1 MSLQKTT
8 LVAFLVAGLFT
19 VIGCKN
25 KEVITTQS
33 RLQHNSLELSPQ
45 HFPDDEDLH
54 HDSENGVSYLVKNDD
69 LNLYLFFEFTNPQ
82 HIRKIAFA
90 GATLWI
96 DTKAKSKERFGIAY
110 PLPAE
115 PGRRPTDNEGRRP
128 STSDHFKGK
137 DRLKVINGD
146 DTYEQYHLSEG
157 DVNAVIYPDTTFG
170 IARYAA
176 RIPIASLEDDKLT
189 KEGWPDKLSVGF
201 KAGERSEFI
210 PPVRRGGRG
219 MRGRG
224 GRGGMGGRGGGGR
237 RMPPADTEVEPL
249 EIWWKVQLSN
259 NSKK

>member
-1 MSLQKTT
+1 M
-8 LVAFLVAGLFT
+8 
-19 VIGCKN
+19 IGCKN

-33 RLQHNSLELSPQ
+33 RVQHNSLELSPQ
-45 HFPDDEDLH
+45 HFPDSEDLH
-54 HDSENGVSYLVKNDD
+54 HDFENGVSYLIKNDD

-82 HIRKIAFA
+82 HIRRIAFT

-96 DTKAKSKERFGIAY
+96 DTKAKSKEGFGIAY
-110 PLPAE
+110 PLPDE
-115 PGRRPTDNEGRRP
+115 LGRRPTGNEGRRS
-128 STSDHFKGK
+128 STSDDFKDK

-157 DVNAVIYPDTTFG
+157 DVNAVIYADTTFG

-176 RIPIASLEDDKLT
+176 RIPIVSLEDDKLT

-201 KAGERSEFI
+201 EAGERSEFK
-210 PPVRRGGRG
+210 PPEGRGGGG

-237 RMPPADTEVEPL
+237 PMPPADTEVEPL
-249 EIWWKVQLSN
+249 EIWWEVQLPDN
-259 NSKK
+259 LKK